1 MLEDATVSS
10 CLLEDTEIS
19 KKIKLDKKEGEDIID
34 RVIQEAGEVET
45 GEDRIASLI
54 AQLNESE
61 NLYVRFMLEKVS
73 SS

>member
-19 KKIKLDKKEGEDIID
+19 KKLKLDKKEGEDIID

>member
-19 KKIKLDKKEGEDIID
+19 KKIKLDRKEGEDIID
-34 RVIQEAGEVET
+34 RVIQAAGEGEM
-45 GEDRIASLI
+45 GEDGIASLI

-61 NLYVRFMLEKVS
+61 NLYVRFLLEKVS
-73 SS
+73 NS